1 MKSRWMLGILAVV
14 AVAVLVVVLWPTG
27 DPFAGVETVAIQG
40 PDWGNSPQDELIHG
54 PFIEGLEI
62 TLREKNIR
70 IVGNVN
76 EADAVLAIRDLK
88 LGKIELT
95 IEGGKVRGRASATC
109 VLTNLKTDEEYLMD
123 LYLALEDGKLEAR
136 LETRKLWQ
144 FWK

>member
-1 MKSRWMLGILAVV
+1 MKSRWVLGIPAVV

-40 PDWGNSPQDELIHG
+40 PDWGRSAQDELIQG

-62 TLREKNIR
+62 TLDEKNIR

-95 IEGGKVRGRASATC
+95 IEGGQVRGRASATC
-109 VLTNLKTDEEYLMD
+109 VLKNLKTNEEYLLD
-123 LYLALEDGKLEAR
+123 FYLTLEDSRLEAR
-136 LETRKLWQ
+136 LETRKFWQ

>member
-123 LYLALEDGKLEAR
+123 LYLTLEDGKLEAR

>member
-1 MKSRWMLGILAVV
+1 MKSRWILAALAVV
-14 AVAVLVVVLWPTG
+14 VVTVVVVLLWPTG

-40 PDWGNSPQDELIHG
+40 PDWGRSPQGEVLRG

-62 TLREKNIR
+62 TLDEKNIK
-70 IVGNVN
+70 IVGDVSQ
-76 EADAVLAIRDLK
+76 ADAVLAIRDLK

-95 IEGGKVRGRASATC
+95 IEGGRVRGRASATC
-109 VLTNLKTDEEYLMD
+109 VLTNLRTNEEYLLD
-123 LYLALEDGKLEAR
+123 FYLTLENGKLEAR